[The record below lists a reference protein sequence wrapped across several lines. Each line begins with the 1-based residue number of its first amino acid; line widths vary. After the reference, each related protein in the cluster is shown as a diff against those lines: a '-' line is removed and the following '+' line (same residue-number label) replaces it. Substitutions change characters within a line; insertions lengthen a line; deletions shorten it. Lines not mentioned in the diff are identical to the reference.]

1 MKGQIQSALLGIER
15 AEGVCIIYACE
26 SGSRAWGFASPD
38 SDYDVRF
45 LYARPKEWYL
55 SINVEEKSDVIERP
69 GGPST
74 MLRAAPSGSTKL
86 AEVLSRGG
94 ELDIVGWDLRKA
106 LKLFRKSNPP
116 LLEWLRSPIVY
127 LDKFG
132 IAEQLRSL
140 LPDYY
145 SPTACLCHYLHM
157 AKGNFREYLQGDIVW
172 LKKYL
177 YVLRPLLAIRWIE
190 AGRGIVPTELDALL
204 NHTVESPDVKRE
216 ILLLV
221 ERKKR
226 GAELDRGPR
235 VPVISEFIERELTRL
250 EAKTMPPKDT
260 NPGSERLNEL
270 FRETLETVSS

>member
-1 MKGQIQSALLGIER
+1 MDDCGKMKKRIQATLSDLER
-15 AEGVCIIYACE
+15 AEGARIFYACE

-45 LYARPKEWYL
+45 LYLRPRNWYL
-55 SINVEEKSDVIERP
+55 SIDVEEKSDVIERP
-69 GGPST
+69 GG
-74 MLRAAPSGSTKL
+74 
-86 AEVLSRGG
+86 
-94 ELDIVGWDLRKA
+94 ELDILGWDLRKA

-116 LLEWLRSPIVY
+116 LLEWLRSPMVY
-127 LDKFG
+127 VDKFE
-132 IAEQLRSL
+132 IADQLRRL
-140 LPDYY
+140 LPEHY
-145 SPTACLCHYLHM
+145 SPTACLYHYLHM